1 MKKFKYTILLMMF
14 GGLFASCEFLDKE
27 PTRLTLENYFNTA
40 EEANSFLTGIYA
52 ELSQSSFYGADYIY
66 LAGGDD
72 LSHYGGSG
80 RAPATRGLICH
91 NATVSDPAVT
101 GFWYTLYS
109 GINRANMFLENI
121 DRVTDIDDG
130 TKARYIAEARF
141 LRAFYYFNLVQ
152 CWGDVPFKTE
162 STQDVMGLSCPR
174 TDKQQIYDFI
184 VKEMSEAAEG
194 GLPDFEA
201 DEPGRVSKSAA
212 YGILARVC
220 LFRAGEHYRDSNA
233 PSDEATLRGYFQ
245 QAKDFALKVT
255 GEGHKLASD
264 YWQVFIDMCS
274 NRYNT
279 DGTESI
285 WEVEFA
291 GNNTSDTDAE
301 GRIGNIIGL
310 AGPDLSNDSEATG
323 EADPGYAYE
332 FIFATPKLYR
342 LYCIDPSQKSEGASN
357 FTNITYTTDDL
368 MRLEV
373 DYARA
378 ENKEAAFAVAKYK
391 VQDRRFLWNIA
402 PFAYTE
408 KNGKNTG
415 VTGRRFYE
423 GNYGS
428 TMSNDTRIYKRGDAS
443 ASLRDKWLEYDKGR
457 SNAYGTAT
465 KQDMLDVAEMLAENE
480 GLEGYGIR
488 TVLDGDHGNKEIQL
502 VGDYLYREYV
512 NDAGATI
519 YEWNEEPLVGDYVYR
534 SGNTLFTQN
543 IARACAKWRR
553 EYEADKKDKNFTSI
567 NFPILRYS
575 DVLLMLAEAENE
587 LNGPAN
593 AVKYLNEV
601 RSRAFGG
608 VSTYNVEAGSLTK
621 DEFRQIVKDERG
633 RELCFEML
641 RHFDLIRWG
650 ELADRMSELV
660 SWAQIGGEW
669 NQGPTNVYT
678 YFMLDD
684 TYNYFPIPDA
694 EISVNR
700 EITSNN
706 PGW

>member
-27 PTRLTLENYFNTA
+27 PTRLTLDSYFNTA

-52 ELSQSSFYGADYIY
+52 ELGQSSFYGNDYIY

-121 DRVTDIDDG
+121 DRVEDIDDA
-130 TKARYIAEARF
+130 TKAKYIAEARF

-152 CWGDVPFKTE
+152 CWGDVPFRTS
-162 STQDVMGLSCPR
+162 STQDVTGLSSPR

-184 VKEMSEAAEG
+184 VTEMKDAAEN

-233 PSDEATLRGYFQ
+233 PSDETTLRGYFQ
-245 QAKDFALKVT
+245 QAKDFALQVSGKHT
-255 GEGHKLASD
+255 LASD

-274 NRYNT
+274 NQYNT

-301 GRIGNIIGL
+301 GRIGNVIGL
-310 AGPDLSNDSEATG
+310 AGPDLSNNSEATG
-323 EADPGYAYE
+323 ESDPGYAYE

-342 LYCIDPSQKSEGASN
+342 LYCIDPSGSVPEASVVPVN
-357 FTNITYTTDDL
+357 YTTDDL
-368 MRLEV
+368 MGLGV
-373 DYARA
+373 DYTRVDASERD
-378 ENKEAAFAVAKYK
+378 AAFEVAKFK
-391 VQDRRFLWNIA
+391 VADRRFLWNIA

-423 GNYGS
+423 GAYGS
-428 TMSNDTRIYKRGDAS
+428 TLKNETNVFTEGDNA
-443 ASLRDKWLEYDKGR
+443 ANLRDKWLEYDNGR

-465 KQDMLDVAEMLAENE
+465 AQDMADVAEMLAKNE
-480 GLEGYGIR
+480 GLEGYGVR
-488 TVLDGDHGNKEIQL
+488 TVKNDKGEDIQL
-502 VGDYLYREYV
+502 IGDYLYREYV
-512 NDAGATI
+512 NDAGTTI
-519 YEWNEEPLVGDYVYR
+519 KEWNEEPLVGDYTYR
-534 SGNTLFTQN
+534 SGNNHFTQN

-593 AVKYLNEV
+593 AVGYLNEV
-601 RSRAFGG
+601 RQRAFGG
-608 VSTYNVEAGSLTK
+608 DSKYNVDAAGLTK
-621 DEFRQIVKDERG
+621 EELRQIIKDERG